1 MATMEHR
8 IREPVRHA
16 LDLDPNFEASPG
28 DPGVSF
34 ADAMSFMKVVIREF
48 SVEIFPAIRHRS

>member
-8 IREPVRHA
+8 LRELVRHT
-16 LDLDPNFEASPG
+16 LDLDPNLEASPG

-34 ADAMSFMKVVIREF
+34 AGAISFMKGVIREF
-48 SVEIFPAIRHRS
+48 SIEIFPAIRHRP

>member
-8 IREPVRHA
+8 IRELVRHPP
-16 LDLDPNFEASPG
+16 DPDPNFEASLA

-34 ADAMSFMKVVIREF
+34 ADAISFMKVVIREF

>member
-8 IREPVRHA
+8 IRELVRHT
-16 LDLDPNFEASPG
+16 LDPDPNFETSLA

-34 ADAMSFMKVVIREF
+34 AGAVSFMKVVIREF